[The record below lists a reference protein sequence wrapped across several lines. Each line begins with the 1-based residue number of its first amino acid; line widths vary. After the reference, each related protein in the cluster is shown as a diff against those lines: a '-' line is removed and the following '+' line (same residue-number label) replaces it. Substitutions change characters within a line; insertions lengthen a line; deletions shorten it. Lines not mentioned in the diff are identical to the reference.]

1 MLLTKTAEGAIRLVL
16 CLAVRKN
23 SDFLALKTIAEETGI
38 TFFQLGKV
46 AQQLI
51 RGNVLKSYPGPN
63 GGVALTKAPEKIS
76 LYEIVVAIEGEDV
89 FTKCVLGTGDCDGV
103 NTCQIHDHW
112 KTIKDQILELFQIK
126 TLKEI
131 IDLDAD
137 DPLAGLV
144 KL

>member
-23 SDFLALKTIAEETGI
+23 SDFLPLKTIAEETGI
-38 TFFQLGKV
+38 SFFQLGKV

-51 RGNVLKSYPGPN
+51 KGKILNSYPGPN
-63 GGVALTKAPEKIS
+63 GGVALAKTPEKIS
-76 LYEIVVAIEGEDV
+76 LYEVVVAIEGEDV
-89 FTKCVLGTGDCDGV
+89 FTNCVLGTGDCDGQ
-103 NTCQIHDHW
+103 NTCQIHEYW
-112 KTIKDQILELFQIK
+112 KIIKEQILELFQIR
-126 TLKEI
+126 TLNEI